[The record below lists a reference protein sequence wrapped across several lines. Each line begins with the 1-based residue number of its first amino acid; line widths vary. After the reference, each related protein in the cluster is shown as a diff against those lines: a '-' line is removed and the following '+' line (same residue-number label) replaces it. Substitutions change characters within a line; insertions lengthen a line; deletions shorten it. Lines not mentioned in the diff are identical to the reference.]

1 MTSLT
6 RIAAVGLVILAVLLA
21 AYAWLLSQRPAALPS
36 ETLVS
41 TAPAAER
48 VASYRVVVASQA
60 LTAGQT
66 LEASALNVVE
76 LPINPEGAFATVEP
90 LLGQVMKVDVGAG
103 TPLAESFLSKS
114 LSLQLKEN
122 ERAVGIAVD
131 EVLGVGNRVLP
142 GDLVDVFFMLKKSQ
156 EIQVT
161 QTRLLLSRVRVLAY
175 GADSVEGR
183 SGNAAGRTGQDAP
196 SRSAVLAVPLEAVNG
211 LLLASQSGRL
221 QLAGRHPEDLQ
232 APQAS
237 LFVQP
242 DTVLPTRPTLTALER
257 DALQRPENRAFAGEA
272 LPGFAGQP
280 TSSTART
287 PAAASRGASAPRRA
301 PTPVV
306 EVMRGTQSEK
316 VNF

>member
-6 RIAAVGLVILAVLLA
+6 RIAAVGLVILAMLLA
-21 AYAWLLSQRPAALPS
+21 AYAWLLSQRPAALPNEAS
-36 ETLVS
+36 AAAVS
-41 TAPAAER
+41 DAER
-48 VASYRVVVASQA
+48 AVSYRVVVASQS
-60 LTAGQT
+60 LTAGQA
-66 LEASALNVVE
+66 LEASALKVVE

-90 LLGQVMKVDVGAG
+90 LLGQVLKVDVGAG
-103 TPLAESFLSKS
+103 TPLAEAFLSKS

-122 ERAVGIAVD
+122 ERAVGVAVD
-131 EVLGVGNRVLP
+131 EVIGVGNRVLP
-142 GDLVDVFFMLKKSQ
+142 GDRVDVFFTLKKSQ
-156 EIQVT
+156 EIHVT
-161 QTRLLLSRVRVLAY
+161 QTRLLLSNVRVLAY

-183 SGNAAGRTGQDAP
+183 SGNAPGRTGQEAP

-211 LLLASQSGRL
+211 LLLATQSGRL
-221 QLAGRHPEDLQ
+221 QLAGRHPEDQQ
-232 APQAS
+232 APLAS

-242 DTVLPTRPTLTALER
+242 ETVLPTRPSLTALER
-257 DALQRPENRAFAGEA
+257 EALQRPENRAFAGEA
-272 LPGFAGQP
+272 LPGFAGQAAP
-280 TSSTART
+280 TTARR